1 MGIAFRRLGDMMTA
15 AHVAGMVALGLRLG
29 LFKAL
34 ADGGGGSLTSTELAQ
49 RTGLS
54 ERWVREWLYTQAAA
68 EVLEHDAGTGE
79 GERFAITPET
89 AALLTDEASLLYVGN
104 NFTALPQR
112 LALVPQLEESF
123 RTGLGL
129 SYDDR
134 GPDAAADTES
144 IFANW
149 YRHMLVPVAL
159 PALGDHVVDRLRRGA
174 KVADVGCGSGL
185 ALLVLASEFPA
196 SEFHGYEASRHALER
211 ADRHREDAGVRNV
224 RFHHVDD
231 EKLPADGSFDLVTTF
246 DCLHDMTDPYS
257 TAAAIRSAIAPDGV
271 WLIADIAC
279 APTFGEFVERRRS
292 FAAMAYSMSVF
303 ACMSSSL
310 SEPGGAGL
318 GTCGLPEPKMRQ
330 LVTDAGFTRF
340 RTLPLE
346 HPVNAFYEA
355 RP

>member
-1 MGIAFRRLGDMMTA
+1 MGAAFRRLGDMMTA
-15 AHVAGMVALGLRLG
+15 AHVAGMVSLGLRLG

-34 ADGGGGSLTSTELAQ
+34 AADGGGWVTSAELAE
-49 RTGLS
+49 RCGLS

-68 EVLEHDAGTGE
+68 EVLEHEADEE
-79 GERFAITPET
+79 GDRFAISPET
-89 AALLTDEASLLYVGN
+89 AALLTDEASLLYIGN

-123 RTGLGL
+123 RTGVGL

-149 YRHMLVPVAL
+149 YRHLLVPVAL
-159 PALGDHVVDRLRRGA
+159 PALGAHVVDRLREGA
-174 KVADVGCGSGL
+174 KVADVGCGSGI
-185 ALLVLASEFPA
+185 ALLVLAREFPA

-211 ADRHREDAGVRNV
+211 AAAHREAAGVSNV
-224 RFHHVDD
+224 VFHHVDE
-231 EKLPADGSFDLVTTF
+231 EKLPDDGSFDLITTF

-257 TAAAIRSAIAPDGV
+257 AAAAIRRAIAPDGV

-279 APTFGEFVERRRS
+279 APTFAEFVDRRRS

-303 ACMSSSL
+303 SCMSSSL

-318 GTCGLPEPKMRQ
+318 GTCGLPEPKMRG
-330 LVTDAGFTRF
+330 LVSDAGFTRF